1 MANQLKK
8 PDYLFEISWEV
19 CNKVGG
25 IHTVITTKAKK
36 CVELLGDNYICVGPD
51 VWRSTHA
58 NPEFEEDPRLFADWR
73 IAAQASGLHV
83 RIGRWQVVGKPVVI
97 LVDFTPFIE
106 QKDEILSI
114 FWEKYQL
121 DSLTGHWDY
130 IEPAVF
136 GYGVGQVIESFT
148 NFYIPPQKDVVAHF
162 QEWMTGTGLLYLKDN
177 MPRIAH
183 VFTCHATVLGRT
195 IAASGEDLY
204 SQLPYIDPDLK
215 SQELFVRA
223 KHSLEMVSARE
234 ADVFTT
240 VSEITAR
247 ECELFLG
254 KKVDLVTPNGFELDF
269 RPVDGD
275 FEAKRAAA
283 RARLLKVAEAVM
295 GVTPDEDA
303 LLVGIS
309 GRNEFRNKGLDLFID
324 AMGRLQE
331 YQELQR
337 SILAFILIPAAQ
349 HGPRNRV
356 LLNLENPGQL
366 VQSSGRR
373 NKYLSHYL
381 VNSDHEPILHRL
393 GQVGLDNDME
403 DRVKVVFIP
412 SYLDGRDGIVNLS
425 YYETLIGLD
434 YTVFP
439 SYYEPWGYT
448 PLESLAFSIPTIT
461 TDLAGFGRWV
471 QDHYQADRPGIKI
484 LSRLGREDDEVVHHI
499 AQSVLHFGN
508 LSEKAR
514 NPYRESALQV
524 SKIALWEEQ
533 INYYRS
539 AYNLAIDQLSQRH
552 KAIVEQLVES
562 GPEVNIS
569 FDVKVNAPAWS
580 QVIITSNLPEGLESL
595 QELSKNIWWSWDP
608 EATDLFRSIDP
619 DLWQATQKNPIELLQ
634 RVSFGRLQSLQETES
649 FTRQLGEVMHR
660 FRAYKERKKEQDRSR
675 LVAYFCMEYG
685 LHASLKLYSG
695 GLGVLAGDYL
705 KQASDDNV
713 PMVAIGLFYRY
724 GYFSQTISASGH
736 QIASYDQQ
744 NFTTSAAEAVR
755 TKDGKWQSV
764 SISLPGRTVKARIWK
779 VDVGN
784 TPLYLLD
791 TDIEENEEQDRSLTH
806 HLYGGDSEHRIKQEI
821 LLGIGGIR
829 LLERLGIQPAI
840 YHLNEGHA
848 AFAGLERLTH
858 YIDRHNLSFD
868 QATEVVRSTT
878 LFTTHTPVPAGHD
891 IFEESLVRIYL
902 GYMPDRLKISWE
914 HFINLGQIDGSSD
927 QGRFSMSVLACRLA
941 QEINGVSRLHGA
953 VSQKMF
959 AGLYPGYFPEENH
972 ITYVTNGVHYSTWTT
987 DEWREVLEAPKLS
1000 GEPDWNIVQQMT
1012 DSDIWA
1018 IRKSLREKF
1027 HQFIQERTRDK
1038 AITELENPSY
1048 IRDVSRKINP
1058 DSMLIGFARRFA
1070 TYKRATLLFQNL
1082 NRLEKIVNHPDK
1094 PVTFIFAGKAH
1105 PRDTA
1110 GQDLI
1115 RRVVEISKM
1124 PAFVGKVIFLQN
1136 YDMDLAR
1143 MMVSGVD
1150 IWLNTPT
1157 RPLEASGTSGQK
1169 VVMNGGLHFS
1179 VLDGWW
1185 VEGFEVNAG
1194 WALPLE
1200 RTYPDQAL
1208 QNELDA
1214 DYIYTLLE
1222 NEITDA
1228 FFHRNE
1234 AGIPETW
1241 VGYIRNSMTRVAPKF
1256 TTHRMLTDYVSQ
1268 LYDPLISRSKEV
1280 LKDRFS
1286 GIRRLIA
1293 WRKDMLKYW
1302 DHIQVLDHERIRI
1315 SDERIFAGENYRR
1328 QLRLNPGMIQEGH
1341 IGVELVIGERRSG
1354 QFQIVDRVPYHL
1366 KSSEDGVL
1374 TYELDY
1380 EPVIPGIFELSTR
1393 IYARHDM
1400 IPHRSVL
1407 PFVRWI

>member
-1 MANQLKK
+1 MKQ
-8 PDYLFEISWEV
+8 PDYLFEVSWEV

-36 CVELLGDNYICVGPD
+36 CVEMLHDNYICVGPD

-58 NPEFEEDPRLFADWR
+58 NPEFVEDHQLFPEWR
-73 IAAQASGLHV
+73 NAAHAAGLHV
-83 RIGRWQVVGKPVVI
+83 RIGRWQIVGKPVVI

-106 QKDEILSI
+106 QKDEILAV
-114 FWEKYQL
+114 FWDDYQL

-136 GYGVGQVIESFT
+136 GYGVGRVIEHFT
-148 NFYIPPQKDVVAHF
+148 HFYIPPQQDVVAHF
-162 QEWMTGTGLLYLKDN
+162 QEWMTGTGLLYLKKHV
-177 MPRIAH
+177 PRIAH

-195 IAASGEDLY
+195 IAAVGDDLY
-204 SQLPYIDPDLK
+204 SNMEDIDPELK
-215 SQELFVRA
+215 AQELYVRA
-223 KHSLEMVSARE
+223 KHSLEKISARE

-247 ECELFLG
+247 ECTTLLG
-254 KKVDLVTPNGFELDF
+254 KEVDLVTPNGFELDF
-269 RPVDGD
+269 RPDPED
-275 FEAKRAAA
+275 FDDQRQ
-283 RARLLKVAEAVM
+283 RARERLVRVAEAVM
-295 GVTPDEDA
+295 GEAVEGDPM
-303 LLVGIS
+303 LVGLS
-309 GRNEFRNKGLDLFID
+309 GRYEFRNKGIDVFIEGLGQLND
-324 AMGRLQE
+324 NDD
-331 YQELQR
+331 LQR

-356 LLNLENPGQL
+356 MLNMEQPEKL
-366 VQSSGRR
+366 VQSSNHR

-381 VNSDHEPILHRL
+381 VDNDQDPILTRL
-393 GQVGLDNDME
+393 GQVGLGNDRE
-403 DRVKVVFIP
+403 DRIKVIFIP
-412 SYLDGRDGIVNLS
+412 SYLDGADGIVNLT
-425 YYETLIGLD
+425 YYEVLIGLD
-434 YTVFP
+434 FTVFP

-448 PLESLAFSIPTIT
+448 PLESLAFHIPTVT
-461 TDLAGFGRWV
+461 SDLAGFGKWV
-471 QDHYQADRPGIKI
+471 RDHYEGERPAAEV
-484 LSRLGREDDEVVHHI
+484 LNRLGDGENTVTDQIEQAILKFANLNETERLKWRENAYEI
-499 AQSVLHFGN
+499 
-508 LSEKAR
+508 
-514 NPYRESALQV
+514 

-533 INYYRS
+533 FQYYRS
-539 AYNLAIDQLSQRH
+539 AYDMAIDQIPYRH
-552 KAIVEQLVES
+552 KAIIEQLHVPQTE
-562 GPEVNIS
+562 GHIS
-569 FDVKVNAPAWS
+569 FDFKVNAPVWS
-580 QVIITSNLPEGLESL
+580 QVIIKSNLPEGLESL
-595 QELSKNIWWSWDP
+595 EDLANNIWWSWDP
-608 EATDLFRSIDP
+608 AARALFQSIDP
-619 DLWQATQKNPIELLQ
+619 ALWKTTQKNPIELLQ
-634 RVSFGRLQSLQETES
+634 RVSFERLKTLHES
-649 FTRQLGEVMHR
+649 PEFMQRLDEVMQR
-660 FRAYKERKKEQDRSR
+660 FQSYKNRKNEQDPSR
-675 LVAYFCMEYG
+675 LVAYFSMEYG

-724 GYFSQTISASGH
+724 GYFTQTISASGH
-736 QIASYDQQ
+736 QIVSYDQQ
-744 NFTTSAAEAVR
+744 NFTTSAAEPVR
-755 TKDGKWQSV
+755 TKDGKWQFI

-784 TPLYLLD
+784 TALYLLD

-806 HLYGGDSEHRIKQEI
+806 HLYGGDTEHRIKQEI

-829 LLERLGIQPAI
+829 LLERLGIEPAI

-848 AFAGLERLTH
+848 AFAGLERLHH

-868 QATEVVRSTT
+868 QASEVVRSTT

-891 IFEESLVRIYL
+891 VFEESLVRIYL
-902 GYMPDRLKISWE
+902 SYMLDRLKISWE
-914 HFINLGQIDGSSD
+914 HFINLGQIDPAMD
-927 QGRFSMSVLACRLA
+927 RGRFSMSVLACRLA
-941 QEINGVSRLHGA
+941 QEINGVSRLHGL

-972 ITYVTNGVHYSTWTT
+972 ITYVTNGVHYGTWTA
-987 DEWREVLEAPKLS
+987 DEWREVLEDPNNS
-1000 GEPDWNIVQQMT
+1000 GHPNWNAVDQM
-1012 DSDIWA
+1012 SDQAIWS
-1018 IRKSLREKF
+1018 IRSRLREKF
-1027 HQFIQERTRDK
+1027 HQYIQERTRNK

-1048 IRDVSRKINP
+1048 IRDATRKINP

-1082 NRLEKIVNHPDK
+1082 DRLEKIVNHPDR

-1185 VEGFEVNAG
+1185 VEGYRPNAG

-1214 DYIYTLLE
+1214 DHIYTLLE
-1222 NEITDA
+1222 SEITRA
-1228 FFHRNE
+1228 FFDRNE
-1234 AGIPETW
+1234 LGIPADW
-1241 VGYIRNSMTRVAPKF
+1241 IQYIRNSMTQIAPQF
-1256 TTHRMLTDYVSQ
+1256 ATERMLADYVTN
-1268 LYDPLISRSKEV
+1268 LYDPLIARSKEV
-1280 LKDRFS
+1280 LKNRYS
-1286 GIRRLIA
+1286 GVRKLIT
-1293 WRKDMLKYW
+1293 WRKQILKHW
-1302 DHIQVLDHERIRI
+1302 DQMEVLDYEKIKI
-1315 SDERIFAGENYRR
+1315 SDERIFTGEQYRR
-1328 QLRLNPGMIQEGH
+1328 RLVLNPGKISESH
-1341 IGVELVIGERRSG
+1341 LGVELVIRENDEDQYR
-1354 QFQIVDRVPYHL
+1354 IVDRVPYKL
-1366 KSSEDGVL
+1366 VGKENGVL
-1374 TYELDY
+1374 TYELEY

-1393 IYARHDM
+1393 IYLRHELV
-1400 IPHRSVL
+1400 PHRSVL